1 LFREKQV
8 MRRLPEIV
16 RGHWGTIGWYTAMSI
31 SPPDAATLIVCGDEP
46 RFEWHRANVC

>member
-1 LFREKQV
+1 MQV

-16 RGHWGTIGWYTAMSI
+16 RGHWGTIGCYTATPI
-31 SPPDAATLIVCGDEP
+31 SPPDAAALNNCGNEP